1 MQRVDMRLL
10 RRDFAGNALLSYIL
24 RINAH
29 GQALVEG
36 TGFEQVGNADLITAE
51 RALKHTLVDSPSRH
65 LMANISSIETSS
77 FAQGLSTLSMSSKPV
92 HAHTHVAQN
101 GALGRTERRSE
112 LEGVRAV
119 APPSASRP
127 LAPADHYCIF

>member
-1 MQRVDMRLL
+1 
-10 RRDFAGNALLSYIL
+10 
-24 RINAH
+24 
-29 GQALVEG
+29 
-36 TGFEQVGNADLITAE
+36 
-51 RALKHTLVDSPSRH
+51 
-65 LMANISSIETSS
+65 MANISSIETSS

-92 HAHTHVAQN
+92 HTHTHVAQN

-119 APPSASRP
+119 APSASRP

>member
-1 MQRVDMRLL
+1 
-10 RRDFAGNALLSYIL
+10 
-24 RINAH
+24 
-29 GQALVEG
+29 
-36 TGFEQVGNADLITAE
+36 
-51 RALKHTLVDSPSRH
+51 
-65 LMANISSIETSS
+65 MANISSIETSS

-101 GALGRTERRSE
+101 GALGQTERRSE

-119 APPSASRP
+119 APSASRP